1 MADGKLSAV
10 AELTAVIATVNLYQW
25 VFVMFVVGLV
35 GIALMLID
43 APTLNRFR
51 GVVSSV
57 TGQRLA
63 TGQGSE
69 SHGMG
74 CAVSGSLALLE
85 PRGGHYRCPKCGRRM
100 EAFVTVLE
108 ATCCRCGLHMVKDT
122 ADSKVKPLRS
132 KGS

>member
-69 SHGMG
+69 SHDRQDR
-74 CAVSGSLALLE
+74 AV
-85 PRGGHYRCPKCGRRM
+85 
-100 EAFVTVLE
+100 
-108 ATCCRCGLHMVKDT
+108 DN
-122 ADSKVKPLRS
+122 
-132 KGS
+132 